1 MEDTILVFN
10 NNGSD
15 GGASVLEYSY
25 DLSTHSATQVFSHS
39 SGVSSL
45 YFGDVQRLP
54 NGNTFVTYS
63 ATGVIQEIDPN
74 GTLLREVLTQLVG
87 YSRHRKTLYGPPP
100 PFSD

>member
-1 MEDTILVFN
+1 MN
-10 NNGSD
+10 
-15 GGASVLEYSY
+15 
-25 DLSTHSATQVFSHS
+25 
-39 SGVSSL
+39 
-45 YFGDVQRLP
+45 LP